1 MALST
6 WSADSSV
13 WSGNSYIWD
22 NNTYSATAT
31 LAGNGTFTSSQNAV
45 YPVAV
50 TMTQVILSE
59 LNEEDTVFPRSLSM
73 GTNFGMTGVGQLAM
87 PVTATITGLTG
98 DIKNN
103 VNFPETATLS
113 MNNSTSSA
121 SSFLWNDIEEDE
133 DTLWTKISDPDN

>member
-59 LNEEDTVFPRSLSM
+59 LNEEDTIFPRSLSM
-73 GTNFGMTGVGQLAM
+73 GMTSGMTGSASHVM

>member
-31 LAGNGTFTSSQNAV
+31 LAGNGTFTSSQNAI

-73 GTNFGMTGVGQLAM
+73 GMTAGMTGTGLLAM
-87 PVTATITGLTG
+87 PVTATIAGTS
-98 DIKNN
+98 DMKNN
-103 VNFPETATLS
+103 VNFPESATLS
-113 MNNSTSSA
+113 MNSSTSSENN
-121 SSFLWNDIEEDE
+121 FLWNDIEEDE

>member
-31 LAGNGTFTSSQNAV
+31 LAGNGTFTSSQNAI

-73 GTNFGMTGVGQLAM
+73 GMTSGMTGTGLLVM

-113 MNNSTSSA
+113 MNNSASSVN
-121 SSFLWNDIEEDE
+121 SFLWNDIEEDE